1 MAVVLIRASNL
12 PVLMMISLYERHQY
26 SDTGLLEALG
36 DYAERYMG
44 ALPRKLKT
52 ASTLEIAEP
61 RRQLIPS
68 RVRQFRVE
76 TRL

>member
-1 MAVVLIRASNL
+1 MVVVLIRASNL

-52 ASTLEIAEP
+52 ASTSKIAFV
-61 RRQLIPS
+61 S
-68 RVRQFRVE
+68 
-76 TRL
+76 